1 MSEINILLLL
11 YHVTEVL
18 KYYHQIQDQNKYQL
32 LHHIKMINVYIQ
44 IKLNHKKLQIEIKHF
59 IIYH

>member
-18 KYYHQIQDQNKYQL
+18 KYYHQIQVQNKYQL
-32 LHHIKMINVYIQ
+32 LYHIKMINVYIQ
-44 IKLNHKKLQIEIKHF
+44 IKLNHKKSQTETKHF